1 MAVEAGRGNNVF
13 RPSRACGTYLSMI
26 PFSPISDTDPALASS
41 PILKAALLTI
51 AYIEDNGPIF
61 LTPSKGLKRYFVQW
75 AAEKFDWP
83 HYTAADLYAVNKVLN
98 EHDFPPLIVLHDVMI
113 SAKLTRHYKGAM
125 RLTKLA
131 LELKTKPAALW
142 ALLAEHLMCV
152 IDHTQYTRYGDRL
165 AGTWDA
171 FLNVI
176 NVEAQNGVGE
186 ERLCSVLFGI
196 PEADYVRH
204 DYRLVATFYIHV
216 LRPLCWAGLLA
227 ENRVGS
233 GLARR
238 EFYTKTPLWPTAL
251 ALATDPDLKPVTR
264 H

>member
-1 MAVEAGRGNNVF
+1 
-13 RPSRACGTYLSMI
+13 MI
-26 PFSPISDTDPALASS
+26 PFRPISDTDPVLASS

-51 AYIEDNGPIF
+51 GYIEDNGPIS
-61 LTPSKGLKRYFVQW
+61 LTLSKGLKRYFVQW

-83 HYTAADLYAVNKVLN
+83 HYTAPDLYAVNKVLN

-113 SAKLTRHYKGAM
+113 SAKLARHYKGAM

-131 LELKTKPAALW
+131 HDLKIKPAALW
-142 ALLAEHLMCV
+142 ALLAEHLMYV
-152 IDHTQYTRYGDRL
+152 IDHTQYTRFGDPL
-165 AGTWDA
+165 TGNWDT

-176 NVEAQNGVGE
+176 NVEAQNGVAE
-186 ERLCSVLFGI
+186 EQLCSVLFGI
-196 PEADYVRH
+196 PEADYRH

-238 EFYTKTPLWPTAL
+238 EVYTKTPLWPTAL

>member
-1 MAVEAGRGNNVF
+1 
-13 RPSRACGTYLSMI
+13 MI
-26 PFSPISDTDPALASS
+26 PFRPLIDTDPVLANS
-41 PILKAALLTI
+41 PILKAALLTVE
-51 AYIEDNGPIF
+51 YIEDNGPIS
-61 LTPSKGLKRYFVQW
+61 LTPSKSLKRYFVQW

-83 HYTAADLYAVNKVLN
+83 HYAAADLYAVNKVLN
-98 EHDFPPLIVLHDVMI
+98 EHDFPPLVVLHDVMI
-113 SAKLTRHYKGAM
+113 SAKLARHYNGAM

-131 LELKTKPAALW
+131 LELRAKPAVLW
-142 ALLAEHLMCV
+142 ALLAEHLLYV
-152 IDHTQYTRYGDRL
+152 IDHTQYTRFGDPL
-165 AGTWDA
+165 VGSWDV

-176 NVEAQNGVGE
+176 NVEAQKGVSE
-186 ERLCSVLFGI
+186 QRLCAVLFGI
-196 PEADYVRH
+196 PEADYLRH

-238 EFYTKTPLWPTAL
+238 EIYNKTPLWPTAL
-251 ALATDPDLKPVTR
+251 ALATDPNLKPVTR